1 MIFRYKNLV
10 RLLDLD
16 EEFIID
22 LQYCKSSNF
31 FKTKLYNANEC
42 FVNEATA
49 YRLIDAKNSFKKAG
63 FGVKIWD
70 AYRPVSVQE
79 KMWEI
84 MPNNDYVAYPP
95 SGGNKIFKYSHMNGQ
110 CVDITLVDKNQKNIP
125 MPTAFD
131 DFTEKA
137 GLYNNEDGIEKNNAL
152 YLKNTMMEFGFTPY
166 KNEWWHFYDRNEEPK
181 EYLDFVF

>member
-1 MIFRYKNLV
+1 MIFRYKHLV

-16 EEFIID
+16 DEFIID
-22 LQYCKSSNF
+22 LQYYKSSNF
-31 FKTKLYNANEC
+31 FKKKFYNENEC
-42 FVNEATA
+42 FLNESTA
-49 YRLIDAKNSFKKAG
+49 LRLINAKNSFKKTG

-95 SGGNKIFKYSHMNGQ
+95 SKDNKIFKYSHMNGQ

-125 MPTAFD
+125 MPTVFD

-137 GLYNNEDGIEKNNAL
+137 GLDNNEDGTEKNNAL
-152 YLKNTMMEFGFTPY
+152 YLKNTMVEFGFTPY
-166 KNEWWHFYDRNEEPK
+166 QNEWWHFYDRNDEPK
-181 EYLDFVF
+181 E